1 MSENRIAI
9 DRPAP
14 LIGVTTYGRNEDNRF
29 ELQGNYID
37 AVRRGGGIP
46 LLLPP
51 GEARWQQLFQHLHGL
66 VLTGGGD
73 LDPKHYGGQD
83 HEAIYMMDRERD
95 ASELALGLAAVENGL
110 PTLGVCRGAQV
121 LNVALGG
128 TLYEHL
134 PDAVGDAVA
143 HRAPPREPVAH
154 TVKVKANSRLADIVK
169 ELEFSSISWHHQG
182 LRDVAPGLE
191 VVAHAPDGAIEAI
204 EMPDHPWLIA
214 VQWHPEL
221 TAAHDPVQQ
230 RLFDALAHAAL
241 ASQNTT
247 RQH

>member
-1 MSENRIAI
+1 MQTS
-9 DRPAP
+9 AP
-14 LIGVTTYGRNEDNRF
+14 LIGVTTYGRDEDNRF
-29 ELQGNYID
+29 QLQGYYID
-37 AVRRGGGIP
+37 AVRRAGGIP

-51 GEARWQQLFQHLHGL
+51 GEERWQEMFQHLHGL
-66 VLTGGGD
+66 LLTGGGD
-73 LDPKHYGGQD
+73 MDPKHYGGRD
-83 HEAIYMMDRERD
+83 HETIYMVNRERD
-95 ASELALGLAAVENGL
+95 ASELALGRAAINHGL

-134 PDAVGDAVA
+134 PDAVGKTVV

-154 TVKVKANSRLADIVK
+154 TVKVKANSQLADIVK
-169 ELEFSSISWHHQG
+169 ELEFSSMSWHHQG

-191 VVAHAPDGAIEAI
+191 VVAQSRDGAIEAI
-204 EMPDHPWLIA
+204 EMPDHPWLVA

-221 TAAHDPVQQ
+221 TAADDPVQQ
-230 RLFDALAHAAL
+230 RLFDALVHAAL

-247 RQH
+247 KQH